1 MISLSMK
8 TVWCCLIILLIC
20 KISSSPESQDDCFE
34 CMESFYHEGKC
45 IWGFAYYTYQLATF
59 YSSASSCTREG
70 KHYWKEKIKTC
81 SVNDLACYGTPRQMA
96 CWTWQTPFG
105 MSDGGRGV
113 TGNRTRLGRKQLK
126 RWLNG
131 KAIIDIAK
139 NIRKIAHVLV
149 QTWKGW
155 DINGL
160 FRGWFSWLGGIKT
173 IIRVVMAMLT
183 GCLLIPCLM
192 PLLVSTVKSII
203 ETVLKERRPLNC
215 YLWYQQQRMMMFSD
229 SCRYTLSIK
238 KGEWKGKK
246 KKKRN

>member
-1 MISLSMK
+1 
-8 TVWCCLIILLIC
+8 
-20 KISSSPESQDDCFE
+20 
-34 CMESFYHEGKC
+34 
-45 IWGFAYYTYQLATF
+45 
-59 YSSASSCTREG
+59 
-70 KHYWKEKIKTC
+70 
-81 SVNDLACYGTPRQMA
+81 
-96 CWTWQTPFG
+96 
-105 MSDGGRGV
+105 MSDGGR
-113 TGNRTRLGRKQLK
+113 GNRTRLGRKQLK

-155 DINGL
+155 DINSL

-215 YLWYQQQRMMMFSD
+215 YL
-229 SCRYTLSIK
+229 
-238 KGEWKGKK
+238 
-246 KKKRN
+246 